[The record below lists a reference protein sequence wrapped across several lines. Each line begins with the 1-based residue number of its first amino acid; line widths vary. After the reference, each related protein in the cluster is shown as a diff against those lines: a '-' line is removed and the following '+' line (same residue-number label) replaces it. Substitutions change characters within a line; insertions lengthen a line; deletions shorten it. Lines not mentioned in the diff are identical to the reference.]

1 MPPVM
6 ACTGTELPPRLDT
19 WLPHAAIR
27 TRHRRIAAAA
37 PAVLWDAAQQIR
49 LAETRT
55 LGRLVRWRIPG
66 TPARL
71 TYDQLFRSYPFTVL
85 DEGERHLV
93 SGLCGRI
100 WTLQR
105 DYPALAEPEE
115 FRRWNRAGTVRVLF
129 AHWVRELADGRAELC
144 SEARV
149 EPVDRSSARR
159 LRALWV
165 VIGRFEPLVA
175 AEPLSLA
182 ARRAAAG

>member
-1 MPPVM
+1 MVTCWASMCSTMPSVAKPVP
-6 ACTGTELPPRLDT
+6 APTSSVVSERSSS
-19 WLPHAAIR
+19 
-27 TRHRRIAAAA
+27 AAAS
-37 PAVLWDAAQQIR
+37 AVLWDAAQQIR

-105 DYPALAEPEE
+105 DYPALGDRPAYCRRP
-115 FRRWNRAGTVRVLF
+115 RRWTR
-129 AHWVRELADGRAELC
+129 
-144 SEARV
+144 SER
-149 EPVDRSSARR
+149 
-159 LRALWV
+159 
-165 VIGRFEPLVA
+165 
-175 AEPLSLA
+175 
-182 ARRAAAG
+182 